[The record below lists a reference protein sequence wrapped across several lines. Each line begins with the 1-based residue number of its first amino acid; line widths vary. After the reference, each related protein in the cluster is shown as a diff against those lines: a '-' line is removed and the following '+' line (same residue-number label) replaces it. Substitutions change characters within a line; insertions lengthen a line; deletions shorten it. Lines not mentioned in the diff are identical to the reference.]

1 MANQHQYVKHSFP
14 LKLELQVNVTHLSD
28 FHHFTEERTAFI
40 LQDIEDEMREW
51 LLRRLCKEFQ
61 MEEHITTACD
71 FVSFEITSQEQQIEE
86 GHICQYCGIKN
97 SLINDHYNHIQFE
110 HPGENLI

>member
-51 LLRRLCKEFQ
+51 LLGKLCKEFQ
-61 MEEHITTACD
+61 MEDQITTTCD
-71 FVSFEITSQEQQIEE
+71 FVSFEITSES
-86 GHICQYCGIKN
+86 K
-97 SLINDHYNHIQFE
+97 LK
-110 HPGENLI
+110 